1 MNPCPPS
8 RPTYYIPIHGT
19 WGIDDGER
27 AWWRPKSSFANYAKN
42 YNIIQLE
49 DVPFIWSSDL
59 TGFTYNI
66 LGPKTKLTDWAAG
79 GWSLYYYLRH
89 VPVGDRNIIAHSH
102 GLQCVLF
109 AASYGLE
116 INNLISVGSP
126 IRNDMHQTT
135 VIARNKIKHWMHI
148 YDSWD
153 WIQVL
158 GGFGDGRFL
167 GSRTSVHADINHKLK
182 DINHSDVLKV
192 REKIYYW
199 SNQGWFDFLRQ

>member
-1 MNPCPPS
+1 
-8 RPTYYIPIHGT
+8 
-19 WGIDDGER
+19 
-27 AWWRPKSSFANYAKN
+27 
-42 YNIIQLE
+42 
-49 DVPFIWSSDL
+49 
-59 TGFTYNI
+59 
-66 LGPKTKLTDWAAG
+66 
-79 GWSLYYYLRH
+79 
-89 VPVGDRNIIAHSH
+89 
-102 GLQCVLF
+102 
-109 AASYGLE
+109 
-116 INNLISVGSP
+116 
-126 IRNDMHQTT
+126 
-135 VIARNKIKHWMHI
+135 MHI